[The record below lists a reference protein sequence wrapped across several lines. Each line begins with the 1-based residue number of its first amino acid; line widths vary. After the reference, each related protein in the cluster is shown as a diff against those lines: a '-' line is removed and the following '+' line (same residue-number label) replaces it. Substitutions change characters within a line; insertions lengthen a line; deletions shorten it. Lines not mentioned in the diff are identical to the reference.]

1 MQDFEKLG
9 AFYLG
14 KQYDLRNGKR
24 EDDLLLYDSKD
35 LTTHAMCVGMTGSG
49 KTGLCLSLLE
59 EAAIDGIPA
68 ICLDPKGDLGN
79 LLLSFPS
86 LLPSDFQPWVDP
98 GEAVRKGMTP
108 QQYAASTA
116 TMWKE
121 GLAEWGQ
128 DGARI
133 QRFRDAAEV
142 SIYTPGGSAGIPL
155 TVLRSF
161 DAPPAAIL
169 ADDELFRERIAAA
182 VAGLLTLMDIDAD
195 PIQSREFILLS
206 NILDHNWRAGKG
218 IDLAGLIHAIG
229 QPPFGKVGFLDL
241 ETFYPQTERFK
252 LSMRINNLLASPK
265 FASWTQGAPLDIR
278 SLLYTK
284 EGRPRLS
291 ILSISHLSDKE
302 RMFFVTILLNEVL
315 SWVRSQPGT
324 TSLRALLYM
333 DEVFGYFPPT
343 ANPPSKTP
351 MLTLLKQAR
360 AYGLGVVLATQNPV
374 DLDYKGLSNMGT
386 WFLGRLQTERDKARV
401 LEGLEGASAESG
413 AGFDKQK
420 MEETLAGLGSRVFL
434 MHNVHE
440 DAPVVFQ
447 TRWALSYLR
456 GPLSR
461 EHIQTLMA
469 DKKAAAAANEP
480 ATAAAPASTINAP
493 VAASQPAAIAR
504 PVLGPGVDESFLPR
518 RGSVPTGGR
527 MMYRAA
533 VLGVGKLHFVRST
546 YKVDQWKTIA
556 MLQATHD
563 EESEV
568 DWAGADQIDPGS
580 MDTQDTPDDGAEF
593 GPVPSFAGSSRAFGK
608 WGTELKKYLYQ
619 ERVMTV
625 WKCAELKQYSEPG
638 EPEGDFRIRLKDEA
652 REIRDLAVEKLRKK
666 YSSKLAT
673 VADRVERAEAKVSKE
688 TTQYRSAQFQSVISF
703 GTSILGAVFGR
714 KLASVT
720 NINRAGTA
728 MRSVSRAAEQGGD
741 ITVAKQEVEK
751 HKAELAALEAEF
763 KTETEELEDSYD
775 IDNLELEPLEVR
787 PRKSDIAVDQLNL
800 LWTPWYISANGIAE
814 PAYRL
819 DVIEENA

>member
-1 MQDFEKLG
+1 MSDFEKLG

-14 KQYDLRNGKR
+14 KQYDLRAGKR
-24 EDDLLLYDSKD
+24 EEDLLLYDSKD

-68 ICLDPKGDLGN
+68 ICVDPKGDLGN
-79 LLLSFPS
+79 LLLSFPN
-86 LLPSDFQPWVDP
+86 LLPADFEPWVDP

-108 QQYAASTA
+108 QEYAASTA
-116 TMWKE
+116 KMWKE

-133 QRFRDAAEV
+133 QRFQEAAEV
-142 SIYTPGGSAGIPL
+142 SIFTPGGSAGIPL

-161 DAPPAAIL
+161 DAPPPAVM
-169 ADDELFRERIAAA
+169 ADDEIFQQRVAAA
-182 VAGLLTLMDIDAD
+182 VSGLLTLMDVDAD

-206 NILDHNWRAGKG
+206 NILSHNWQAGKG
-218 IDLAGLIHAIG
+218 VDLAGLIHAIG
-229 QPPFGKVGFLDL
+229 QPPFSKVGFLDL
-241 ETFYPQTERFK
+241 ETFYPQAERFK

-284 EGRPRLS
+284 QGKPRLS
-291 ILSISHLSDKE
+291 ILSIAHLSEKE

-315 SWVRSQPGT
+315 SWIRSQPGT

-461 EHIQTLMA
+461 EHIQKLMA
-469 DKKAAAAANEP
+469 GKKAAGAGQAP
-480 ATAAAPASTINAP
+480 ATAAAPQATIQAP
-493 VAASQPAAIAR
+493 VPASQPVTATR
-504 PVLGPGVDESFLPR
+504 PVLGPGVEEAFLPR
-518 RGSVPTGGR
+518 RGSTPTGGR
-527 MMYRAA
+527 LMYRAA

-546 YKVDQWKTIA
+546 YKIDEWKNLA
-556 MLQATHD
+556 LLQATHD
-563 EESEV
+563 EDAEV
-568 DWAGADQIDPGS
+568 DWSGADEIDPES
-580 MDTQDTPDDGAEF
+580 IDLQETPDEGAEF
-593 GPVPSFAGSSRAFGK
+593 GQAPSFAGSSRSFGK
-608 WGTELKKYLYQ
+608 WGTELKTYLYQ
-619 ERVMTV
+619 ERIMTV
-625 WKCAELKQYSEPG
+625 WKCAELKQYSAPG
-638 EPEGDFRIRLKDEA
+638 EPEGEFRVRLKDQA
-652 REIRDLAVEKLRKK
+652 REERDLAVEKLRKK
-666 YSSKLAT
+666 YTSKLAT
-673 VADRVERAEAKVSKE
+673 VADRVKRAEQKVDKE
-688 TTQYRSAQFQSVISF
+688 TAQYRNAQFQSVISF

-720 NINRAGTA
+720 NVNRAGTA
-728 MRSVSRAAEQGGD
+728 MRSVGRAAEQGGD
-741 ITVAKQEVEK
+741 ITIAKQEVEK
-751 HKAELAALEAEF
+751 YKAELAELEAEF

-775 IDNLELEPLEVR
+775 IDNLELEALELR
-787 PRKSDIAVDQLNL
+787 PRKSDIDVEQLLL

-819 DVIEENA
+819 DVVEPL